1 MSERR
6 RIVVRTPNWLG
17 DIVMALPAIAAVRAA
32 HPDAHLAL
40 AAPAAFAPFCAAVP
54 GVDAVVPLA
63 GSGIRAIGAH
73 AGALAAG
80 AFDVAILFT
89 NSFATALAASRAGIA
104 ERWGYDRDWR
114 GRLLTRAIPVTPR
127 RPRGSPDP
135 GATAAPGP
143 SSTGPHHS
151 AYYLRLV
158 ASLDMAPVAGA
169 SVLVPV
175 PAAGAGQAE
184 TLLAAAGVAAGTR
197 LVGFAPGAAYGSAK
211 RWPPE
216 RVAEAIARLVAAGAR
231 AVLVGAAGDREIA
244 RAIQSALE
252 PAARPSVVDLV
263 GATDVK
269 TLMAVLARCDVVV
282 ANDSGAMHV
291 ASAVGRPVVAIFG
304 PTDERATAPLGPHTL
319 VRHDVWCRPCL
330 LRACPID
337 HRCLRGVA
345 AADVAA
351 AVTRY
356 WT

>member
-1 MSERR
+1 
-6 RIVVRTPNWLG
+6 
-17 DIVMALPAIAAVRAA
+17 
-32 HPDAHLAL
+32 
-40 AAPAAFAPFCAAVP
+40 
-54 GVDAVVPLA
+54 
-63 GSGIRAIGAH
+63 
-73 AGALAAG
+73 
-80 AFDVAILFT
+80 
-89 NSFATALAASRAGIA
+89 
-104 ERWGYDRDWR
+104 
-114 GRLLTRAIPVTPR
+114 
-127 RPRGSPDP
+127 
-135 GATAAPGP
+135 
-143 SSTGPHHS
+143 
-151 AYYLRLV
+151 
-158 ASLDMAPVAGA
+158 MAPVAGA

-337 HRCLRGVA
+337 HRCLRGIHAATVA
-345 AADVAA
+345 EAARR
-351 AVTRY
+351 TL
-356 WT
+356 